1 MTGKKP
7 YEDGEIR
14 LLCRALLSV
23 RAEEERRRFL
33 EDLMTIRELQDL
45 TQRMA
50 VVRLLSEGK
59 AYQEIME
66 KVSVSSTTISR
77 VNRALN
83 YGSGGYRLVLDRLP
97 ADEGEVGE

>member
-1 MTGKKP
+1 MTKNEP
-7 YEDGEIR
+7 YTNEDMD
-14 LLCRALLSV
+14 LLCRALMSV
-23 RAEEERRRFL
+23 RSTEECRALL
-33 EDLMTIRELQDL
+33 EDLLTIRELQDV

-50 VVRLLSEGK
+50 VVRLLAQGR

-83 YGSGGYRLVLDRLP
+83 YGSGGYRLALSRLP
-97 ADEGEVGE
+97 AEETEGAE